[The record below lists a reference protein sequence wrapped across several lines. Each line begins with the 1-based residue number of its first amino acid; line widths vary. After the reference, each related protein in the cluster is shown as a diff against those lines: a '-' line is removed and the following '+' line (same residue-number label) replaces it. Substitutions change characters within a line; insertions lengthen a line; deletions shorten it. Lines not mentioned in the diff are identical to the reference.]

1 MRRHL
6 AFMLALGNY
15 FAAAILVASLF
26 ALFAS
31 PASAVIEQV
40 KVGAETIE
48 VGVQARQWA
57 KVNRAP
63 LQYHEGPIDP
73 ASYTYAIYWD
83 PAGAYHSD
91 WMRLIDGYLHDVG
104 AASGQLSNP
113 FALNGQYTG
122 PSGTRAGYRSTFR
135 GAYTDNAPYPA
146 TNECKESLA
155 QPTCLTDKQI
165 RAELKR
171 FIVAEGLP
179 TGREIVYFVLT
190 PPTVTVCLDEAGT
203 GACST
208 SDKEIEEE
216 VATEETPNVR
226 GPVANTTGFCGYHS
240 VIEPASKSPIVY
252 GVQPWIAGHAGHVT
266 REIPLA
272 NLLPTGAELACQN
285 GHVLFEPNQATSFIN
300 FDSYET
306 GLADLIINSLSLEQ
320 SDIVVDPMLSNG
332 WFQNGTNAEQADM
345 CRGVFSQGKA
355 LPKEE
360 KLEGTEAEKVGNVSI
375 NGDSYYLQYAYSSV
389 GVTSGQTDVCWSEVE
404 LVPHFTATNPVE
416 HSDIVAFDAL
426 ESSMTLDAN
435 PRELK
440 LDEPYTVPIYKWEF
454 DDGTST
460 GPSASVASV
469 FHSYRQGGEYKVTL
483 TVTDSGGNVRSSTQT
498 IDVNPLPP
506 PPAST
511 PSAGSSNP
519 AVPGLAAVSGPGAG
533 AGPQGFTLTALL
545 IPESRKALL
554 RYGVALR
561 ASANQPADGVASIFI
576 SAGEARNAHIYFRRG
591 ESRVVVGRGTIK
603 GLSAG
608 TGTFH
613 LRLSKKVMARLRSLR
628 RVVLTVQLLALD
640 KSGQR
645 RMVTVAGRY

>member
-6 AFMLALGNY
+6 TFMLALGNY

-31 PASAVIEQV
+31 PASALIEQV
-40 KVGAETIE
+40 EVGSETIE
-48 VGVQARQWA
+48 VGVQERQWA
-57 KVNRAP
+57 KVNREP

-135 GAYTDNAPYPA
+135 GAYTDNAPYPGA
-146 TNECKESLA
+146 NECKEPLD

-179 TGREIVYFVLT
+179 TGKEIVYFVLT
-190 PPTVTVCLDEAGT
+190 PPAVTVCLDETGT

-216 VATEETPNVR
+216 AATEGTPNVP

-240 VIEPASKSPIVY
+240 VIEPASGSPIVY

-272 NLLPTGAELACQN
+272 NLLPTGAALACQN
-285 GHVLFEPNQATSFIN
+285 GHILFEPNQATSFVH

-320 SDIVVDPMLSNG
+320 SDIVVNPLLSNG

-345 CRGVFSQGKA
+345 CRGVFSPVKEE
-355 LPKEE
+355 PKEE
-360 KLEGTEAEKVGNVSI
+360 KLEGTHAEEVGNESI

-389 GVTSGQTDVCWSEVE
+389 GVTSGQANVCWSGVE
-404 LVPHFTATNPVE
+404 LLPHFTATNPVD

-454 DDGTST
+454 GDGTST
-460 GPSASVASV
+460 GPSSSAASVL
-469 FHSYRQGGEYKVTL
+469 HSYRGGGEYKVTL
-483 TVTDSGGNVRSSTQT
+483 TVTDSGGNVGSITQT

-506 PPAST
+506 PAPPASSGT
-511 PSAGSSNP
+511 ASGSSS
-519 AVPGLAAVSGPGAG
+519 AISGPG
-533 AGPQGFTLTALL
+533 GPTIFTLTARL
-545 IPESRKALL
+545 IPESRSALL
-554 RYGVALR
+554 RNGVALR
-561 ASANQPADGVASIFI
+561 ASANEPADGVASIFI
-576 SAGEARNAHIYFRRG
+576 SAGEARHAGIHFKRHQ
-591 ESRVVVGRGTIK
+591 SLVVVGRGTIK

-613 LRLSKKVMARLRSLR
+613 LRLSKKVMARLRRLG

-645 RMVTVAGRY
+645 RMVTVTGRY

>member
-1 MRRHL
+1 MRRYFT
-6 AFMLALGNY
+6 FMLALGNY
-15 FAAAILVASLF
+15 SGVAILVAALF
-26 ALFAS
+26 ALFVS
-31 PASAVIEQV
+31 PASALIEQV
-40 KVGAETIE
+40 KVGSETIE

-83 PAGAYHSD
+83 PTGAYHSD

-113 FALNGQYTG
+113 FALNSQYTG
-122 PSGTRAGYRSTFR
+122 PNGTRAGYRSTFR

-146 TNECKESLA
+146 TNECKEPLA

-171 FIVAEGLP
+171 FIAAEGLP

-190 PPTVTVCLDEAGT
+190 PPAVTLCLDETGT

-216 VATEETPNVR
+216 VATEETLNKP
-226 GPVANTTGFCGYHS
+226 GSAANTTGFCGYHS
-240 VIEPASKSPIVY
+240 VIEPASGSPIVY

-272 NLLPTGAELACQN
+272 NLLPTGAALACQN
-285 GHVLFEPNQATSFIN
+285 GHILFEPNQATSFVH

-320 SDIVVDPMLSNG
+320 SDIVVNPLLSNG
-332 WFQNGTNAEQADM
+332 WFQNVTNAEQADM
-345 CRGVFSQGKA
+345 CRGVFSPVKEIT
-355 LPKEE
+355 KEE
-360 KLEGTEAEKVGNVSI
+360 KLEGTHAEKVGNESI

-389 GVTSGQTDVCWSEVE
+389 GVTSGQANVCWSGVE
-404 LVPHFTATNPVE
+404 LLPHFTATNPVD

-454 DDGTST
+454 GDGTST
-460 GPSASVASV
+460 GPSSSAASVL
-469 FHSYRQGGEYKVTL
+469 HSYRGGGEYRVTL
-483 TVTDSGGNVRSSTQT
+483 TLTDSGGNVGSITQT

-506 PPAST
+506 PAPPASSGT
-511 PSAGSSNP
+511 ASGSSS
-519 AVPGLAAVSGPGAG
+519 AISGPG
-533 AGPQGFTLTALL
+533 GPTIFTLTALL
-545 IPESRKALL
+545 IPESRSALL
-554 RYGVALR
+554 RNGVALR

-576 SAGEARNAHIYFRRG
+576 SAGEARHAGIHFKRHQ
-591 ESRVVVGRGTIK
+591 SLVVVGRGTIK

-613 LRLSKKVMARLRSLR
+613 LRLSKKVMARLRRLG

-645 RMVTVAGRY
+645 RMVTVTGRY